1 MWQLFIA
8 IAGAAALLVG
18 VIVIWYAVSYGVLLF
33 TSRVFRLRGR
43 R

>member
-1 MWQLFIA
+1 MWQLLIA
-8 IAGAAALLVG
+8 FAGAVALLIG
-18 VIVIWYAVSYGVLLF
+18 VLVIWYAVSYGVLLF